1 MEIYDFK
8 ILRIL
13 MDESYKWLLK
23 LWYYY
28 ILNFKCLKECIYII
42 NIYNVIGIKIV
53 RSKLNYLN
61 ICIN

>member
-8 ILRIL
+8 IMVLLYFSSVGI
-13 MDESYKWLLK
+13 YKEL
-23 LWYYY
+23 
-28 ILNFKCLKECIYII
+28 LNFKCLKECIYII